1 MHTSFKA
8 FFQLAYELIKIV
20 KWFLSGSKSLIR
32 VYAEEGKITTP
43 SIQHAI
49 KEKQKAFNE
58 IFLTLTS
65 CYEQKCT
72 DKHSFIQ
79 PDLKLKLQKI
89 NKNRTWLCTG
99 GTKGEGGKSHSQQQ
113 ANQRNSH
120 ELQRGRLVVAVLPF
134 IHNPLVYMA
143 TSEVRCAMLILI
155 TKPALKQA
163 NIFTSMHWLQY
174 L

>member
-1 MHTSFKA
+1 MKTLTKTKVTKQSLSVQYSIFMPKTEDFGLMHTSFKA

-72 DKHSFIQ
+72 DKHSFI
-79 PDLKLKLQKI
+79 
-89 NKNRTWLCTG
+89 
-99 GTKGEGGKSHSQQQ
+99 
-113 ANQRNSH
+113 
-120 ELQRGRLVVAVLPF
+120 
-134 IHNPLVYMA
+134 
-143 TSEVRCAMLILI
+143 
-155 TKPALKQA
+155 
-163 NIFTSMHWLQY
+163 
-174 L
+174 